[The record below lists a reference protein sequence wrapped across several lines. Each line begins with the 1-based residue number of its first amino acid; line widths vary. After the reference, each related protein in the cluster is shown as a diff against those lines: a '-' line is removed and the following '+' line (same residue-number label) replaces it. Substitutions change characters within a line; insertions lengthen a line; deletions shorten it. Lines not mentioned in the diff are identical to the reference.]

1 MSLIQPDTPTAV
13 ARVFRRRAGSFTEHA
28 AVFQAASE
36 RMLERLSVMKLEPK
50 AILDLGCRDGFQALA
65 LAKRFPDA
73 RIEGVD
79 FHVGEP
85 VAALNR
91 GVQKSTKSWWKPWLR
106 VTPLG
111 LISADPHQLPLESA
125 QFDLVISNLL
135 LPWCAEP
142 QRVFDEAVRVLKPQ
156 GAFLFTSAG
165 PDTLQEYRRAWET
178 IDTYEHSFGLVDMHD
193 IGDALLAAGLSAPVL
208 DRELIS
214 VDYPDIAALQA
225 ELRAVGAGNLA
236 VGRRK
241 GLMNKRVMMR
251 LDMAAKPTGE
261 RFKTTLELVHGH
273 GWKGDLPAGKQTDE
287 GYTISLDS
295 FTTALRK

>member
-1 MSLIQPDTPTAV
+1 MSLIQPDTPAAV
-13 ARVFRRRAGSFTEHA
+13 ARVFQRRAGAFTEHS

-36 RMLERLSVMKLEPK
+36 RMLERLSVMKLEPE
-50 AILDLGCRDGFQALA
+50 AILDLGCRDGFQARVLA
-65 LAKRFPDA
+65 ERFPNA
-73 RIEGVD
+73 RIVGVD
-79 FHVGEP
+79 FHIRE
-85 VAALNR
+85 ALVPSKI
-91 GVQKSTKSWWKPWLR
+91 VQKTNNSWWKPWQRSPSLE
-106 VTPLG
+106 
-111 LISADPHQLPLESA
+111 LIPADPHQLPLESA

-208 DRELIS
+208 DREVIS
-214 VDYPDIAALQA
+214 VDYPNIAALQA
-225 ELRAVGAGNLA
+225 ELRAVGAANLA
-236 VGRRK
+236 NGRRK
-241 GLMNKRVMMR
+241 GLMNKRVTAR
-251 LDMAAKPTGE
+251 LDNAVKPTGK
-261 RFKTTLELVHGH
+261 RFATTLELVHGH
-273 GWKGDLPAGKQTDE
+273 GWKGDLPTGKQTDD

>member
-1 MSLIQPDTPTAV
+1 MSLIQPDTPAAV
-13 ARVFRRRAGSFTEHA
+13 ARVFRRRACSFTEHS

-36 RMLERLSVMKLEPK
+36 RMLERLSVMKLEPE
-50 AILDLGCRDGFQALA
+50 AILDLGCRDGFQAYA
-65 LAKRFPDA
+65 LAERFPNA
-73 RIEGVD
+73 RIVGVD
-79 FHVGEP
+79 FHVGEA
-85 VAALNR
+85 VAPPKGARKLS
-91 GVQKSTKSWWKPWLR
+91 KTWWKPWQGSQS
-106 VTPLG
+106 PE
-111 LISADPHQLPLESA
+111 LITADPHQLPLESA
-125 QFDLVISNLL
+125 QFDIVISNLL

-156 GAFLFTSAG
+156 GALLFTSAG

-214 VDYPDIAALQA
+214 VNYPNIAALQA

-236 VGRRK
+236 TGRRK
-241 GLMNKRVMMR
+241 GLMNKRVTTR
-251 LDMAAKPTGE
+251 LDTAAKPTGK
-261 RFKTTLELVHGH
+261 RFATTLELVHGH
-273 GWKGDLPAGKQTDE
+273 GWKGDLPTGRQTDE

>member
-13 ARVFRRRAGSFTEHA
+13 ARVFRRRAGSFTEYS
-28 AVFQAASE
+28 AVFRAASE
-36 RMLERLSVMKLEPK
+36 RMLERLSVMKLAPE
-50 AILDLGCRDGFQALA
+50 AILDLGCRDGFQAQA
-65 LAKRFPDA
+65 LAQRFPDA
-73 RIEGVD
+73 RIVGVD
-79 FHVGEP
+79 FHVGQV
-85 VAALNR
+85 VAAPNSS
-91 GVQKSTKSWWKPWLR
+91 VQQSTKTWWKPWQSAM
-106 VTPLG
+106 PLE
-111 LISADPHQLPLESA
+111 LISADPHQLPLQNA

-208 DRELIS
+208 DREVIS
-214 VDYPDIAALQA
+214 VDYADIAALQA

-236 VGRRK
+236 IGRRK
-241 GLMNKRVMMR
+241 GLMNKRVMAR
-251 LDMAAKPTGE
+251 LDIAAEPTSK
-261 RFKTTLELVHGH
+261 RFATTLELVHGH
-273 GWKGDLPAGKQTDE
+273 GWKGDLPTGKQTDD
-287 GYTISLDS
+287 GYSISLDS

>member
-1 MSLIQPDTPTAV
+1 MSLIQPDSPAAV
-13 ARVFRRRAGSFTEHA
+13 ARVFRRRAGSFSEYSA
-28 AVFQAASE
+28 IFQAASE
-36 RMLERLSVMKLEPK
+36 RMLERLHVMKLEPET
-50 AILDLGCRDGFQALA
+50 ILDLGCRDGFQAQA
-65 LAKRFPDA
+65 LAERFPNA
-73 RIEGVD
+73 RIVGVD
-79 FHVGEP
+79 FHIGNTVETSD
-85 VAALNR
+85 AA
-91 GVQKSTKSWWKPWLR
+91 QKSSKLWWKPWQRPKQLE
-106 VTPLG
+106 
-111 LISADPHQLPLESA
+111 LISADPHQLPLESG

-208 DRELIS
+208 DREVIS
-214 VDYPDIAALQA
+214 VDYPNIAALQA

-236 VGRRK
+236 IGRRK
-241 GLMNKRVMMR
+241 GLMNKRVTAR
-251 LDMAAKPTGE
+251 LDNAAEPTGK
-261 RFKTTLELVHGH
+261 RFVTTLELVHGH
-273 GWKGDLPAGKQTDE
+273 GWKGDLPTGKQTDE